1 MGSIAK
7 AIGGVVGDITGS
19 SAQASAGKRA
29 GKIQAKAAQAG
40 IEEQR
45 RQFDALIQLMSPYV
59 AAGAP
64 ALEQQMAMAGL
75 RGPEAEQAAIEAIAA
90 SPQLE
95 ALARQGEEAIL
106 QRASATGGL
115 RGGNVQAA
123 LAQFRPQLLQQLI
136 EQRYSQLGGFTD
148 IGRTSAMA
156 QGEAG
161 MMTGTNVANLLLG
174 KGAAMA
180 GGKIAAGQAQSMAF
194 NDLMRIGAAI
204 ASGGASEAGGGL
216 LGKLGGLF
224 GGGTAAAPGASGGFS
239 AISNPFVGQTFGV
252 NPALTGKTASFFT
265 GI

>member
-19 SAQASAGKRA
+19 SSAASAGKRA

-95 ALARQGEEAIL
+95 ALARQGE
-106 QRASATGGL
+106 
-115 RGGNVQAA
+115 
-123 LAQFRPQLLQQLI
+123 
-136 EQRYSQLGGFTD
+136 
-148 IGRTSAMA
+148 
-156 QGEAG
+156 
-161 MMTGTNVANLLLG
+161 
-174 KGAAMA
+174 
-180 GGKIAAGQAQSMAF
+180 
-194 NDLMRIGAAI
+194 
-204 ASGGASEAGGGL
+204 
-216 LGKLGGLF
+216 
-224 GGGTAAAPGASGGFS
+224 
-239 AISNPFVGQTFGV
+239 
-252 NPALTGKTASFFT
+252 
-265 GI
+265 

>member
-1 MGSIAK
+1 MGAISK

-19 SAQASAGKRA
+19 SAAASAGKRA

-40 IEEQR
+40 IEETR

-148 IGRTSAMA
+148 IGRTSALS

-161 MMTGTNVANLLLG
+161 MLTGTNVANLLLG

-180 GGKIAAGQAQSMAF
+180 GSKLAAGQRDMMQF
-194 NDLMRIGAAI
+194 NDMMRIGGAI
-204 ASGGASEAGGGL
+204 ASGGMTEFASGL
-216 LGKLGGLF
+216 KSGISSLAGLF
-224 GGGTAAAPGASGGFS
+224 GAKSTPAPS
-239 AISNPFVGQTFGV
+239 I
-252 NPALTGKTASFFT
+252 
-265 GI
+265 